1 MADGIL
7 LGMGFNLK
15 SPLPIDSRLNFK
27 TISDMANYS
36 DNELPETYFC
46 TNDETGMFYI
56 YSKTNSIDAT
66 LGKWRALSSA
76 SDLEIM
82 TLTELNDYMN
92 DLVITA
98 DGYVEPT
105 P

>member
-46 TNDETGMFYI
+46 TNDETGMFYV
-56 YSKTNSIDAT
+56 YSKSNSIDVT

-82 TLTELNDYMN
+82 TLTELEEYMN
-92 DLVITA
+92 NLVITA

>member
-27 TISDMANYS
+27 TISDMVSYP
-36 DNELPETYFC
+36 DGDLPETYFC

-82 TLTELNDYMN
+82 TLPELENYMN
-92 DLVITA
+92 DLVVTA

>member
-1 MADGIL
+1 MVSYPDG
-7 LGMGFNLK
+7 
-15 SPLPIDSRLNFK
+15 D
-27 TISDMANYS
+27 
-36 DNELPETYFC
+36 LPETYFC

>member
-27 TISDMANYS
+27 TIADMVSYP
-36 DNELPETYFC
+36 DGDLPETYFC
-46 TNDETGMFYI
+46 TNDETGLFYI
-56 YSKTNSIDAT
+56 YSKTNSIDVT